1 MIKIPGKD
9 APLEET
15 IARMSEGLK
24 ELGFDIEEVSWLN
37 PVPYVWSLHI
47 RDKNCPMLFTN
58 GKGGTPEAAQASAL
72 GEFYERLSTNY
83 FFADYYLGDDLA
95 DGEFVHY
102 PNERWFPAKGAQWP
116 EGLLDEYCRNHYDPD
131 DELTADMLVD
141 FNSGRA
147 DRGVCAVPFTRQRDG
162 ETVWFPVNVL
172 GNLYVS
178 NGMAAG
184 NNKFEGRVQ
193 ALSEIFERHIKN
205 TIISTGITLPR
216 IPAKV
221 VAKYPRIEAAIKALR
236 VNGFVVDVRDAS
248 LGGKY
253 PLVNVTLFNKED
265 GGCFA
270 SFGAHPKFEVA
281 LERTVT
287 ELLQGRALD
296 ALKDFPLPT
305 LDIEEAAEPHN
316 LEMHFIDSSGVVPWD
331 MYAEEPDYPFAEWNI
346 EGDSKVEF
354 AELCRI
360 IHSVDM
366 EIYIADYEHLGLYT
380 CRIVV
385 PGMSEIYPVDELVWR
400 NNNRGNA
407 MRSALRFA
415 NDLDADSA
423 QDLLEELDQSGIDEL
438 QRVAELIGLATDEE
452 TLWHA
457 IRVIEVK
464 ILLALK
470 VQDLELATDLA
481 NALIDS
487 GQLIGERLAL
497 IRCLSQLLTIYLDDQ
512 RDIAHYERPLVAL
525 FGEATFTKAQAM
537 LNGEQLFDDLAL
549 LDGSLDSFK
558 SHQSM
563 LAVYQRVQQAKAQ
576 FKEDL

>member
-9 APLEET
+9 APLEES

-24 ELGFDIEEVSWLN
+24 SLGFDIEEVSWLN

-83 FFADYYLGDDLA
+83 FFADYFLGDEVA
-95 DGEFVHY
+95 DSDFVHY
-102 PNERWFPAKGAQWP
+102 PNERWFPAKGAHWP
-116 EGLLDEYCRNHYDPD
+116 EGLLDEHSRNHYDPD

-147 DRGVCAVPFTRQRDG
+147 DRGVCALPFERQRDG

-221 VAKYPRIEAAIKALR
+221 IAKYPRIEAAIKALR
-236 VNGFVVDVRDAS
+236 VHGFVVDVRDAS

-296 ALKDFPLPT
+296 ALSDFPLPT

-331 MYAEEPDYPFAEWNI
+331 MYAEEPDYPFTEWNI
-346 EGDSKVEF
+346 EGDSEAEF

-360 IHSVDM
+360 IHKVDM
-366 EIYIADYEHLGLYT
+366 EIYIADYEHLGVYT
-380 CRIVV
+380 CRILV

-400 NNNRGNA
+400 NNNQGNA

-415 NDLDADSA
+415 NELDVDAA
-423 QDLLEELDQSGIDEL
+423 QDLLEDLEQGAIDEL
-438 QRVAELIGLATDEE
+438 QRVAELIGIATDED
-452 TLWHA
+452 TLWHSV
-457 IRVIEVK
+457 RVLEVK

-470 VQDLELATDLA
+470 VQDTELAMDLA
-481 NALIDS
+481 NALISS
-487 GQLIGERLAL
+487 GQLSGERLSL
-497 IRCLSQLLTIYLDDQ
+497 IRCLAQLIAISLDDQ
-512 RDIAHYERPLVAL
+512 RDLAHYERPLIAL
-525 FGEATFTKAQAM
+525 YGEDTYKKAQAM
-537 LNGEQLFDDLAL
+537 AQGEQLFDELAL
-549 LDGSLDSFK
+549 SGGSLDSFK
-558 SHQSM
+558 AHQSM
-563 LAVYQRVQQAKAQ
+563 LAVYQRLQQAK
-576 FKEDL
+576 KEHS